1 MKTNQPIGTYHI
13 IPQRSPV
20 PTWVTTMVY
29 GFCAGFIAGYLMK
42 ILASVGCS

>member
-20 PTWVTTMVY
+20 PTWTISLVY
-29 GFCAGFIAGYLMK
+29 GFWAGVIVGYLLK
-42 ILASVGCS
+42 ILASTGCS